1 MPNRLRLS
9 IYKRDPV
16 NYRYI
21 LHGGNPSIRGRF
33 RTATPLTGASELTAI
48 KNALHALSPR
58 LESYIAN
65 LKLVA

>member
-1 MPNRLRLS
+1 MPSRLRLT

-33 RTATPLTGASELTAI
+33 RTAGPLTGALEFTAI
-48 KNALHALSPR
+48 KEALHALSPQ
-58 LESYIAN
+58 LGSYIAN
-65 LKLVA
+65 LKFVA